1 MRLPRVT
8 SVLDTS
14 STFYHRNDH
23 EHLRGMIEFAINQL
37 DPDLIDLPDRIE
49 QAFQRYIERS
59 AQLMGHWMAVGFV
72 HGVMNTD
79 NTALSGET
87 LDYGPYGFLT
97 SYRDDY
103 VINHTD
109 HAGRYAYGQQPRV
122 MHWNMSCLA
131 ETLTPFVRVDRLRA
145 SLDRFPGLY
154 KTAYRTQMANR
165 LALESDNDKLPG
177 IIQAVTNICET
188 PGVYYEIFS
197 YLLRED
203 WMGLSQRLRE
213 LDMSN
218 C

>member
-1 MRLPRVT
+1 
-8 SVLDTS
+8 
-14 STFYHRNDH
+14 
-23 EHLRGMIEFAINQL
+23 
-37 DPDLIDLPDRIE
+37 
-49 QAFQRYIERS
+49 
-59 AQLMGHWMAVGFV
+59 MAVGFV

-109 HAGRYAYGQQPRV
+109 HTGRYAYGQQPRV

-154 KTAYRTQMANR
+154 QTAYRTQMANR

-188 PGVYYEIFS
+188 PGVYYPEIFS

-203 WMGLSQRLRE
+203 WMGLSQP
-213 LDMSN
+213 
-218 C
+218 